1 MSKHAVEGFG
11 DALGAEMA
19 GLGVTSTLIEPG
31 NFRSDIG
38 RNTMPSAVA
47 AAERAKGTPFEAT
60 MQTFVQRMGNY
71 ETDAYPAPDA
81 VATAALHAFTSTQ
94 PRPRYMV
101 VSVPNEATVTLRK
114 AMDELVQLNHGHQYT
129 LDRDALIRLLD
140 EALSRLAPP

>member
-1 MSKHAVEGFG
+1 
-11 DALGAEMA
+11 
-19 GLGVTSTLIEPG
+19 
-31 NFRSDIG
+31 
-38 RNTMPSAVA
+38 
-47 AAERAKGTPFEAT
+47 
-60 MQTFVQRMGNY
+60 MGNY

-81 VATAALHAFTSTQ
+81 VATAALRAFTSTQ

-140 EALSRLAPP
+140 EALFRLAPP